1 MNLVCLDLEGVL
13 IPEIWISFSRK
24 TGIEELKLTTQDVSD
39 YDVLMKGRIK
49 ILKENGLTLQDIQ
62 DVITEMDVLDGA
74 KEFLDTLRSKT
85 QVIILSDTFEEFA
98 RPFMEKLDWPT
109 LFCNTL
115 VVDNTGLITDYTM
128 RQKDG
133 KRKAV
138 EAFQSIGC
146 RVLAAG
152 DSYNDL
158 TMLKTADKGVF
169 FKAPESI
176 RNDNPGIPFVHNYSE
191 FSEEIESFL

>member
-13 IPEIWISFSRK
+13 IPEIWISFSKK
-24 TGIEELKLTTQDVSD
+24 TGIEALKLTTRDVSD

-49 ILKENGLTLQDIQ
+49 ILEENGLTLKDIQ
-62 DVITEMDVLDGA
+62 DVIAGMDILDGA
-74 KEFLDTLRSKT
+74 KEFLDILRSKT

-115 VVDNTGLITDYTM
+115 VVDDVGMIKDYTL
-128 RQKDG
+128 RQNDG
-133 KRKAV
+133 KRRAI

-146 RVLAAG
+146 KVLAAG

-158 TMLKTADKGVF
+158 AMLKTADKGIF

-176 RNDNPGIPFVHNYSE
+176 RKENPEIPFVYNYSD
-191 FSEEIESFL
+191 FSKEIESFL